1 MRARVQSEDR
11 TGVDLQRVQ
20 QLQSIFLGGRKSSF
34 VRQDAPLIEFLEPHA
49 RDESRSMQQPALE
62 VEGLPI
68 VIDSRAG
75 RPLEDLSDQPLCE
88 CSFCRA
94 VTIRLA
100 PEFEP
105 HDVVR
110 TAIVQLILTRRSDQI
125 VRWRYY
131 QRRIA
136 DDLAVVY
143 QRAKRLDPLSQST
156 PFTHLP
162 Q

>member
-1 MRARVQSEDR
+1 
-11 TGVDLQRVQ
+11 
-20 QLQSIFLGGRKSSF
+20 
-34 VRQDAPLIEFLEPHA
+34 
-49 RDESRSMQQPALE
+49 MQQAAFE

-68 VIDSRAG
+68 VIDRRPG

-105 HDVVR
+105 HDVIR
-110 TAIVQLILTRRSDQI
+110 TAIVQLILTRGADQI
-125 VRWRYY
+125 VWRRHY

-136 DDLAVVY
+136 DNFAVVY
-143 QRAKRLDPLSQST
+143 QRAKRLDTLAQLAYFKHLPLSPPRSDFRKSLPRAPFST
-156 PFTHLP
+156 RLT
-162 Q
+162 